1 VASVGGRRD
10 AARLTTVLPDG
21 AHGKAALRGPKLDPS
36 VIALILL
43 AAGVALA
50 FNILV
55 ESFVRPTSTADTAP
69 IATLSLSRPEAP
81 ESCERVRQV

>member
-1 VASVGGRRD
+1 MPSSWWPLSETEVI
-10 AARLTTVLPDG
+10 AARLTRVLPDG
-21 AHGKAALRGPKLDPS
+21 AHGKAALPGPKLDRS

-55 ESFVRPTSTADTAP
+55 ESFVHPTSTSRYGSDRH
-69 IATLSLSRPEAP
+69 SLVISAR
-81 ESCERVRQV
+81 SS